1 MANSRKD
8 KRGYVL
14 KTGECQRSDGRY
26 SYSYT
31 DDIGE
36 RHVVYAKDLAE
47 LRKKERKIIRDRE
60 DGIDAH
66 APEKITLNQLYDKYL
81 GQKYDLKPT
90 TKANYKYMYD
100 HFVRPKF
107 GKKKIANIKYTDVK
121 KFYYDLIQD
130 KTLKANTLDNVHTQ
144 LHPAFQM
151 AVRDGLL
158 RVNPTDG
165 VMAEI
170 KKSHIWDRPQRHAL
184 TIPQQKAFTEY
195 MKDNREYHG
204 WVPIIM
210 ILLGTGMRIGECL
223 GLRWDDL
230 DFEKRI
236 ISVNHNITE
245 RPYEDGSCAKHIQ
258 TPKTRAGE
266 RTIPMIDEVFEA
278 FLQEYEMQK
287 CMGYRSETIDGYT
300 NFVFL
305 TTGGSVISASS
316 VNRAIHGI
324 AESYNKEETKKA
336 KLEKREAV
344 LLPSFSAHNL
354 RHTFCTRLCENESN
368 LKVIQSVMG
377 HADITTTMDIY
388 AEATNE
394 KKQEIMANLQGKIII

>member
-258 TPKTRAGE
+258 NPKTRAGE